1 MVSAAKTGL
10 PYGQWSQLWKSGRMP
25 FSKSTADRLA
35 VIGQRMGGLDSATS
49 LNLPRGWNTLYCLA
63 RLDQETLTQ
72 LIEQGV
78 VHSGLTLRQAK
89 ELGAQLRGKCPTAK
103 ARKVNIR
110 ERLLRFAD
118 FLDVSLPAW
127 TPEERELAQSKLREI
142 LHQIEAVE
150 NPFTRPEFEI
160 ALADFSSTDEMIPN
174 RFTPQRSIQRRL

>member
-1 MVSAAKTGL
+1 VVSAAKTRL
-10 PYGQWSQLWKSGRMP
+10 PYGQWSQQWKSGYMP

-49 LNLPRGWNTLYCLA
+49 LNLPRGWNILYCLA
-63 RLDQETLTQ
+63 RLDQGTLEQ

-78 VHSGLTLRQAK
+78 VHPGLTLRQAK
-89 ELGAQLRGKCPTAK
+89 ELGAQLRGKRATAK
-103 ARKVNIR
+103 VRKVNVR

-118 FLDVSLPAW
+118 FLDANLPAW
-127 TPEERELAQSKLREI
+127 TPEEREQAQSKLREI

-160 ALADFSSTDEMIPN
+160 ALADFSSTDEMIPAC
-174 RFTPQRSIQRRL
+174 FIPQRSTQRRL